1 MSNKLIHISSQGE
14 LSFEMALKRNVNKN
28 KNNLKISFLLF
39 QFDNSL
45 TSHNSLKT
53 ITTKKN
59 TKINQLQSTRSTQ
72 KLPQLENNNKTL
84 LELYSGVGSIG
95 IFLSDKV
102 KEIYSIEI
110 VESAVTSSKE
120 NAKLNNVTNII
131 NIQGDATKETLKL
144 ARQGKYFDYIVVDPP
159 RKGLEL
165 EGIEIILN
173 LKPKKIGYVSCNPAT
188 LARDLKLLE
197 NHYEIKKV
205 DIVDLFPWTSHTET
219 ISVLKLK

>member
-72 KLPQLENNNKTL
+72 KLPKLENNNKTL
-84 LELYSGVGSIG
+84 LELYEETKDSDEENKELNNNKTERIHTNFSNTTSNVK
-95 IFLSDKV
+95 IFL
-102 KEIYSIEI
+102 
-110 VESAVTSSKE
+110 T
-120 NAKLNNVTNII
+120 KL
-131 NIQGDATKETLKL
+131 
-144 ARQGKYFDYIVVDPP
+144 
-159 RKGLEL
+159 
-165 EGIEIILN
+165 
-173 LKPKKIGYVSCNPAT
+173 
-188 LARDLKLLE
+188 
-197 NHYEIKKV
+197 
-205 DIVDLFPWTSHTET
+205 
-219 ISVLKLK
+219 